1 MKARFRR
8 KVALGAGAALAVAG
22 GGAALAATQL
32 GTPQEESQAVINDA
46 AKQLGVKPSA
56 LSSALKKALEDRVD
70 AAVAAGRLTKTEGD
84 ALKARIESGGL
95 PLFFGGLHGPGGREF
110 GHDVDA
116 AAAYLGLTTAQLTT
130 DLQSGK
136 TLAQIA
142 QGQGKSVSG
151 LVDALVAAAQKD
163 LDAAVAAGRLTQA
176 QEQSILSRL
185 KQRITDRVNGVAP
198 QHFRAFRGFRAF
210 GPGTVEPPQDSGG
223 PWN

>member
-1 MKARFRR
+1 MKGRFRR
-8 KVALGAGAALAVAG
+8 RVVLGAGAALAVAG

-46 AKQLGVKPSA
+46 AKQLGVQPSA

-70 AAVAAGRLTKTEGD
+70 AAVAAGKLTKAEGD

-95 PLFFGGLHGPGGREF
+95 PLFFGGLHGPGGRHLAKEL
-110 GHDVDA
+110 HA
-116 AAAYLGLTTAQLTT
+116 AAAYLGLTAAQVRT
-130 DLQSGK
+130 DLESGK

-142 QGQGKSVSG
+142 QAEGKSVPG
-151 LVDALVAAAQKD
+151 LVDALVAAARKD
-163 LDAAVAAGRLTQA
+163 LDAAVATGRLTKA

-198 QHFRAFRGFRAF
+198 EHFGAFRGFRAF
-210 GPGTVEPPQDSGG
+210 RPGLIAPPPESAG

>member
-1 MKARFRR
+1 MKGRFRR

-32 GTPQEESQAVINDA
+32 STPQEESQAVINDA
-46 AKQLGVKPSA
+46 AKQLGVQPSA

-70 AAVAAGRLTKTEGD
+70 AAVAAGRLTKAEGD

-95 PLFFGGLHGPGGREF
+95 PLFFGGLHGPGGRHLEEL
-110 GHDVDA
+110 DA
-116 AAAYLGLTTAQLTT
+116 AAAYLGLTAGQVRA
-130 DLQSGK
+130 DLESGK

-142 QGQGKSVSG
+142 QDRGKSVSG

-163 LDAAVAAGRLTQA
+163 LDAAVAAGRLTTS
-176 QEQSILSRL
+176 QEQSILARL

-198 QHFRAFRGFRAF
+198 EHFRAFRGFRAF
-210 GPGTVEPPQDSGG
+210 EPGLAAPPPDGRG